1 MAGGNWASPYA
12 RTWVARS
19 VQLEE
24 TTELDLSDGLDAGS
38 VRLELP
44 FAAIGPS
51 TIQLQVRTFVSPA
64 AETWDVYAK
73 RVLDVIGATV
83 LLMLALPL
91 MISVAVA
98 IKATS
103 PGPVFYLHE
112 RVGRRG
118 QPFRVWK
125 FRSMRSDMT
134 HADIADVIELDE
146 HRVNSPVYKSPNDPR
161 ITRVGRFI
169 RRTGIDEL
177 PQLFNVLGNSMS
189 LVGPRPLVDEE
200 VKELSVEAFKRRNSV
215 APGVTGLWQVFRRS
229 ETSFEERMRLD
240 LTYVGCRGLW
250 LDLYLLVMTPL
261 ALIRGERSF

>member
-1 MAGGNWASPYA
+1 M
-12 RTWVARS
+12 
-19 VQLEE
+19 QLGE
-24 TTELDLSDGLDAGS
+24 TTELDLTDGLDTGS
-38 VRLELP
+38 VRLQLP
-44 FAAIGPS
+44 FAAIGPR
-51 TIQLQVRTFVSPA
+51 TIQLQVRTDLSPG
-64 AETWDVYAK
+64 AEARGVYAK
-73 RVLDVIGATV
+73 RMLDIIGAAV
-83 LLMLALPL
+83 LLVLALPL
-91 MISVAVA
+91 MIGVAVA

-125 FRSMRSDMT
+125 FRSMRSDVT
-134 HADIADVIELDE
+134 HADIADVIALDE

-177 PQLFNVLGNSMS
+177 PQLFNVLGSSMS

-200 VKELSVEAFKRRNSV
+200 VAELSVEEFKRRNSV

-240 LTYVGCRGLW
+240 LTYVGCRGLL

-261 ALIRGERSF
+261 ALVRGDRSF